1 LEATYKRKAGCNM
14 DKETIK
20 LIRISY
26 NLNQRNFA
34 KMVNCSFS
42 LIALVEVGKRRI
54 TEDLENKVKE
64 AFGLNEEKIEALI
77 SS

>member
-1 LEATYKRKAGCNM
+1 M

-20 LIRISY
+20 LIRKSY
-26 NLNQRNFA
+26 NLTQRNFA

-54 TEDLENKVKE
+54 TEELENKIKE
-64 AFGLNEEKIEALI
+64 AFQLNEQKINEITSLFYQ
-77 SS
+77 

>member
-1 LEATYKRKAGCNM
+1 M

-20 LIRISY
+20 LIRKSY

-42 LIALVEVGKRRI
+42 LIALVEIGKRRV
-54 TEDLENKVKE
+54 TENLESKIRE
-64 AFGLNEEKIEALI
+64 AFQLNEQKINEMNSLFYQ
-77 SS
+77 

>member
-1 LEATYKRKAGCNM
+1 M

-20 LIRISY
+20 LIRKSY

-54 TEDLENKVKE
+54 TEDLENKITE
-64 AFGLNEEKIEALI
+64 AFRLNEQKINEMNSLFYQ
-77 SS
+77 

>member
-1 LEATYKRKAGCNM
+1 M

-42 LIALVEVGKRRI
+42 LIELVEVGKRRI

>member
-1 LEATYKRKAGCNM
+1 M

-20 LIRISY
+20 LIRKSY

-42 LIALVEVGKRRI
+42 LIVLVEVGKRRV
-54 TEDLENKVKE
+54 TQDLENKIIE
-64 AFGLNEEKIEALI
+64 AFQLNEQKINVITSLFYQ
-77 SS
+77 

>member
-1 LEATYKRKAGCNM
+1 M

-20 LIRISY
+20 LIRKSY

-64 AFGLNEEKIEALI
+64 AFGLSEEKIEELT
-77 SS
+77 SSF

>member
-1 LEATYKRKAGCNM
+1 M

-20 LIRISY
+20 SIRKSY

-42 LIALVEVGKRRI
+42 LIALVEVGKRRV
-54 TEDLENKVKE
+54 TENLENKIRE
-64 AFGLNEEKIEALI
+64 AFQLNEQKINEMTSLCYQ
-77 SS
+77 

>member
-1 LEATYKRKAGCNM
+1 M

-20 LIRISY
+20 LIRKSY

-42 LIALVEVGKRRI
+42 LIALVEVGKRRV
-54 TEDLENKVKE
+54 TQDLENKIIE
-64 AFGLNEEKIEALI
+64 AFQLNEQKINVITSLFYQ
-77 SS
+77 

>member
-1 LEATYKRKAGCNM
+1 M

-20 LIRISY
+20 LIRKSY

-42 LIALVEVGKRRI
+42 LIALVEV
-54 TEDLENKVKE
+54 
-64 AFGLNEEKIEALI
+64 
-77 SS
+77 